1 MQAGATAIRHDAT
14 PGRGLGRAV
23 RPARRAA
30 HDAAG
35 AAVTSHRRL
44 LLAIGSGVLLLH
56 GVALWALHHALSTRP
71 HETVVPVRLL
81 AQLVDP
87 PRPAPVSAPPV
98 LRPTPVPK
106 PAIAKPRPPVAKP
119 EPAPIQKPQAQASDE
134 APPQADPVLAV
145 PATAV
150 ATSTPAT
157 GPAAPG
163 TPVERAAAAPGPA
176 PGTTG
181 AAAHASPP
189 AAPAPQPALPALELP
204 SSDAHY
210 LQNPRPAYPPL
221 SLRLREQGTVLVDVL
236 VSDQGIASQV
246 KLKTSSGF
254 FRLDNAALA
263 TVSGW
268 RFVPGKRAGVAQSMW
283 YTVPIT
289 FTIQ

>member
-1 MQAGATAIRHDAT
+1 MQAGAAAIRNDAT
-14 PGRGLGRAV
+14 LGHETARATPLVRRAV
-23 RPARRAA
+23 
-30 HDAAG
+30 HDGAG

-81 AQLVDP
+81 AQLVEP
-87 PRPAPVSAPPV
+87 PAPVSAAPV

-106 PAIAKPRPPVAKP
+106 PAIATPRPSVAKP
-119 EPAPIQKPQAQASDE
+119 EPAPIQKPQAQARNE

-189 AAPAPQPALPALELP
+189 AAPAPQPAPPALELP